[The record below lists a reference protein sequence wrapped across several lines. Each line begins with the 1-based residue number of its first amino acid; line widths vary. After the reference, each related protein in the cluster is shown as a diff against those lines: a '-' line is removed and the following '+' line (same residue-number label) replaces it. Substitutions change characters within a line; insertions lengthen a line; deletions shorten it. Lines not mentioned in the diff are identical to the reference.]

1 MSIITISP
9 ALPGMYQYFISSRN
23 ADFLVKL
30 MVALPSLFIGI
41 SAYVIGP
48 LIDRYGRLKF
58 LPTALILYAVAGT
71 AGLYLDDLIL
81 ILVTRALLGVA
92 VGTTMTIVVTL
103 IGDYFQGQKRQKF
116 IGYQFAFMSFGGII
130 FLGLGGL
137 LADIN
142 WRYPFAIYIVSL
154 LLIPVV
160 KKYLY
165 EPEFENPE
173 GVEESQETVPR
184 LVWMLFI
191 NVMVVWI
198 LFFTIPVQLPFHL
211 NSLGVQKNILIG
223 VAIAMSTL
231 ASVVSSYSYSRIKDV
246 LSHSAIF
253 SVGYVFLGSGFATV
267 AFTASYYGVLL
278 GMLLAGLGL
287 GLVIP
292 NSNLWL
298 IRIVPATV
306 RGKQIGRL
314 STFWFVGQF
323 LSPIVWLPITRFFTL
338 SYMFEI
344 IGVTYFVLALLFFSY
359 RYFRPEQII

>member
-9 ALPGMYQYFISSRN
+9 ALPGMYQHFVTNRN

-30 MVALPSLFIGI
+30 MVALPSLFIGL

-48 LIDRYGRLKF
+48 LIDRYGRLRF
-58 LPTALILYAVAGT
+58 LPLALVLYAVAGT
-71 AGLYLDDLIL
+71 AGLYLDDLVSIL
-81 ILVTRALLGVA
+81 ITRAMLGVA

-103 IGDYFQGQKRQKF
+103 IGDYFEGQERQKF

-130 FLGLGGL
+130 FLGLGGF
-137 LADIN
+137 LADIS
-142 WRYPFAIYIVSL
+142 WRWPFVIYVVSL
-154 LLIPVV
+154 LLIPAT
-160 KKYLY
+160 KNYLY
-165 EPEFENPE
+165 EP
-173 GVEESQETVPR
+173 VLTQEPHHQGSLEKAPR

-223 VAIAMSTL
+223 MAIGMSTL
-231 ASVVSSYSYSRIKDV
+231 ASVVSSYFYSRIKDG

-253 SVGYVFLGSGFATV
+253 SLGYFCLGCGFTLV
-267 AFTASYYGVLL
+267 AFTFSYYAVLL
-278 GMLLAGLGL
+278 GMFLAGLGL

-292 NSNLWL
+292 NGNLWL
-298 IRIVPATV
+298 IKIVPHSI
-306 RGKQIGRL
+306 RGKNIGKL

-323 LSPIVWLPITRFFTL
+323 LSPIVWLPVTRFFTL

-344 IGVTYFVLALLFFSY
+344 IGISYFVLALMFFSY
-359 RYFRPEQII
+359 RYLAK